1 MLTLSDLAFIV
12 NLMLFDIV
20 ETLTLN
26 PPALSHLDVS
36 MNAVSIVKLLIVT
49 FSSDTLF
56 ATANGLA
63 FALAPA

>member
-20 ETLTLN
+20 DMLTLN

-36 MNAVSIVKLLIVT
+36 INAVSIVKSRIVT
-49 FSSDTLF
+49 FSSDTLL

-63 FALAPA
+63 FGAAPA